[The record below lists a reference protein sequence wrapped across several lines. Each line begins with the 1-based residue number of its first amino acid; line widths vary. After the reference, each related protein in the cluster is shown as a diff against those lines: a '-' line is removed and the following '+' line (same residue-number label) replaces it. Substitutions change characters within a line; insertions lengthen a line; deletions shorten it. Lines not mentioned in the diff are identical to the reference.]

1 MEVGFR
7 HFIEGTP
14 TLDAAAA
21 RYITNHIKYF
31 AGSSPVAH
39 SFGQPQ
45 SRCRKVRTCRSGR
58 LTCSGSKLGLLS
70 ELVA

>member
-39 SFGQPQ
+39 VPYNP
-45 SRCRKVRTCRSGR
+45 R
-58 LTCSGSKLGLLS
+58 
-70 ELVA
+70 A

>member
-21 RYITNHIKYF
+21 RYITQKHIKYF
-31 AGSSPVAH
+31 AGSSPVARV
-39 SFGQPQ
+39 P
-45 SRCRKVRTCRSGR
+45 
-58 LTCSGSKLGLLS
+58 
-70 ELVA
+70 